1 MAELDQEWIQLIVD
15 AKELGLSI
23 DDIREFFLYQQKEA
37 KKEVLSR

>member
-23 DDIREFFLYQQKEA
+23 DDIREFFLYQQEEA